1 MADGSQGENRPKNR
15 AADGGEIC
23 GQNLVFPVAG
33 IGGAAWAAAHT
44 RLMMRPSPCVG
55 GERSV
60 AWRAEHMAAQGAMAA
75 RVAVVSLALCVCS
88 GWDALAREGRGRPQ
102 EIRRAKPP
110 AAEWDKSTAKT
121 FLDDAFGELEGARPD
136 FAVARKAGGGGQTA
150 IGAAP
155 DAGGGFK
162 WSALVSEETLTDE
175 IKDMKRA
182 VAEAVASG
190 SDFKGGGYDRA
201 RDAFSTTALAFGI
214 IAAFDKDIRWKKD
227 AEAIRDLFARVGFNC
242 KVGNEQSFNEAKLR
256 AADLES
262 LLDGT
267 VPSARADREE
277 DFRWSQVAGRPPL
290 MSRLDTADAAIAA
303 AVASKGDFDKA
314 VERLL
319 HDAEIVAVIGEVIQ
333 KADYEYFDDDTYR
346 GYASAMRDAALQ
358 LRTAVQ
364 EKNYE
369 AARAAA
375 GSLKK
380 SCDTCHGDYRS

>member
-1 MADGSQGENRPKNR
+1 MAPHRSLS
-15 AADGGEIC
+15 AFAILC
-23 GQNLVFPVAG
+23 ACLVAT
-33 IGGAAWAAAHT
+33 A
-44 RLMMRPSPCVG
+44 
-55 GERSV
+55 
-60 AWRAEHMAAQGAMAA
+60 
-75 RVAVVSLALCVCS
+75 
-88 GWDALAREGRGRPQ
+88 GWDALARDGRGRPQ

-110 AAEWDKSTAKT
+110 AAKWDKSTAKT
-121 FLDDAFGELEGARPD
+121 FLDDAFVELEGPRPD
-136 FAVARKAGGGGQTA
+136 FAAARKTGGGGGGQATST
-150 IGAAP
+150 AAP
-155 DAGGGFK
+155 AAGGGFK
-162 WSALVSEETLTDE
+162 WSALISEETLTDE
-175 IKDMKRA
+175 IKDLKRLA
-182 VAEAVASG
+182 AEAVASA

-201 RDAFSTTALAFGI
+201 REAFSTTALAFGV

-242 KVGNEQSFNEAKLR
+242 KAGNDQSFNEAKLR
-256 AADLES
+256 VADLEA
-262 LLDGT
+262 LLEGT

-290 MSRLDTADAAIAA
+290 MSRLD
-303 AVASKGDFDKA
+303 
-314 VERLL
+314 
-319 HDAEIVAVIGEVIQ
+319 AEMVAVIGEVIQ

-346 GYASAMRDAALQ
+346 GYASTMRDAAIQ

>member
-1 MADGSQGENRPKNR
+1 MASQGSVK
-15 AADGGEIC
+15 A
-23 GQNLVFPVAG
+23 VA
-33 IGGAAWAAAHT
+33 I
-44 RLMMRPSPCVG
+44 
-55 GERSV
+55 
-60 AWRAEHMAAQGAMAA
+60 
-75 RVAVVSLALCVCS
+75 VSAGLLAIA
-88 GWDALAREGRGRPQ
+88 GWDALAREGRSRPQ

-110 AAEWDKSTAKT
+110 AGDWDKSTAKT
-121 FLDDAFGELEGARPD
+121 FLDDAFGELEGPRPD
-136 FAVARKAGGGGQTA
+136 FTAARKTGGGGQTA
-150 IGAAP
+150 ATTAAA
-155 DAGGGFK
+155 AGDGFK

-175 IKDMKRA
+175 IKDMKQA
-182 VAEAVASG
+182 VAAAVASG

-201 RDAFSTTALAFGI
+201 REAFSTTALAFGV

-256 AADLES
+256 AADLEAI
-262 LLDGT
+262 LEGT

-290 MSRLDTADAAIAA
+290 MSRLETADAAIAA

-314 VERLL
+314 AERLL
-319 HDAEIVAVIGEVIQ
+319 HDAEMVAIIGEVIQ
-333 KADYEYFDDDTYR
+333 QADYEYFDDDTYR
-346 GYASAMRDAALQ
+346 GYASTMRDAAVA
-358 LRTAVQ
+358 LRAAVR

>member
-1 MADGSQGENRPKNR
+1 MASHSTFKTLAIVS
-15 AADGGEIC
+15 AA
-23 GQNLVFPVAG
+23 L
-33 IGGAAWAAAHT
+33 
-44 RLMMRPSPCVG
+44 
-55 GERSV
+55 
-60 AWRAEHMAAQGAMAA
+60 
-75 RVAVVSLALCVCS
+75 LALA

-110 AAEWDKSTAKT
+110 ATGWDKSTSKT
-121 FLDDAFGELEGARPD
+121 FLDDAFVELDGPRPD
-136 FAVARKAGGGGQTA
+136 FSVARKTGGGAGGQATA
-150 IGAAP
+150 AASP
-155 DAGGGFK
+155 AAGGGFK
-162 WSALVSEETLTDE
+162 WSGLVSEETLTDE
-175 IKDMKRA
+175 IKDMKRG
-182 VAEAVASG
+182 VTEAVASA

-201 RDAFSTTALAFGI
+201 RVAFSTTALAFGV

-242 KVGNEQSFNEAKLR
+242 KAGNDQSFNEAKLR
-256 AADLES
+256 AADLEA
-262 LLDGT
+262 LLEGT

-314 VERLL
+314 ADKLL
-319 HDAEIVAVIGEVIQ
+319 HDAEIVAVIGEIIQ
-333 KADYEYFDDDTYR
+333 QADYEYFDDDTYR
-346 GYASAMRDAALQ
+346 GYASAMRDAAVQ

-375 GSLKK
+375 ASLKK